1 MSEGHHLSTKKAD
14 SIRSLFLYILL
25 SLFIGFIS
33 GEIMGWVL
41 VADSNKTLLAEQQWM
56 VENVYIAVPG
66 INYDSEIKSWKT
78 HFAGGLFFGLSIG
91 LCYAFIW
98 SLFFW
103 IILNFKQDLWRFLY
117 KLLHEI
123 NPVIFLITWICFYS
137 FIFYLIP
144 AFFKLFYNLFTTGHW
159 AFGLFLLIVPLVLYK
174 LLLITKLYKNER
186 INLTKTIPY
195 IAGFLGAIIMV
206 SMLIATSLTGRD
218 FIRIRD
224 GLFGRIEWGRR
235 ISNFY
240 YHYTLY
246 PARVIKTFDQRLQR
260 FLRIDSNDFSEEE
273 LKQLKRIFTWRDIF
287 IGEDAPSDTVIKK
300 DKETGNMII
309 ISKKHGFS
317 IETSLENFFKDP
329 KKIIVQYDIRTDS
342 AAPLRRVVSLS
353 LFNIWPLMGIF
364 LIYLFLI
371 IICGLLFKKS
381 SSTRDTLFAFFSIL
395 LLIMGFRSL
404 MVPKNIS
411 LDTENLLNTIEGNG
425 SGNKITSIMALWERI
440 EKDKN
445 KVGHFSEHFIKM
457 LDDPDPI
464 IRKWGIDF
472 ITLSGEK
479 KAINIIIRLLNDP
492 DPNVAYHAARSLG
505 KFEVREA
512 REPLLKILEGKRE
525 WYLKTTAYI
534 ALRET
539 GWSQLSLKRN
549 LTEKRYQ

>member
-1 MSEGHHLSTKKAD
+1 M
-14 SIRSLFLYILL
+14 L

-56 VENVYIAVPG
+56 VENDYIAVPG
-66 INYDSEIKSWKT
+66 INYDREIKSWKT

-103 IILNFKQDLWRFLY
+103 IILNFKQDLWRFLCI
-117 KLLHEI
+117 LFHEI
-123 NPVIFLITWICFYS
+123 DLLIFFIIWISFYG
-137 FIFYLIP
+137 FIFYLVP
-144 AFFKLFYNLFTTGHW
+144 AFFKLLYNLFITGSW
-159 AFGLFLLIVPLVLYK
+159 AFGLFLLIVPFVLYT
-174 LLLITKLYKNER
+174 LLLITKFYKKE
-186 INLTKTIPY
+186 KTNFIKTMPY
-195 IAGFLGAIIMV
+195 IAGFLGTIIMV
-206 SMLIATSLTGRD
+206 SILIAPSLTGRD
-218 FIRIRD
+218 FVRIRD
-224 GLFGRIEWGRR
+224 GLFGRIAWGRR
-235 ISNFY
+235 ISDFY
-240 YHYTLY
+240 YHNTLY

-260 FLRIDSNDFSEEE
+260 FLRIDANDFDETEFE
-273 LKQLKRIFTWRDIF
+273 QLKRIFIWRDIF

-309 ISKKHGFS
+309 ISKKHGLR

-329 KKIIVQYDIRTDS
+329 KKILKQYDIGTDS
-342 AAPLRRVVSLS
+342 AAPLRMVVRLS
-353 LFNIWPLMGIF
+353 LFNIWPFMGIF
-364 LIYLFLI
+364 LIYFFLI
-371 IICGLLFKKS
+371 FICRLFFKRS
-381 SSTRDTLFAFFSIL
+381 SSTRDAFFAFFSIL
-395 LLIMGFRSL
+395 LLIISFRYL

-411 LDTENLLNTIEGNG
+411 LDTENLLDTIEGND

-440 EKDKN
+440 GKDKEMA
-445 KVGHFSEHFIKM
+445 GHFSEHFIKM

-472 ITLSGEK
+472 LTLSDEK

-492 DPNVAYHAARSLG
+492 DTNVAYHAARSLG
-505 KFEVREA
+505 KFEVKEA

-549 LTEKRYQ
+549 LTGKRYQ